1 MSRRTGR
8 QFRGR
13 SWASAADYL
22 SPWLSACGKPF
33 RSRRGQCAQR
43 AAATSAIDDRRPG
56 GNVRRRTPNA
66 LHRVEMGAWACAPNP
81 ATKTLSVRPPSR
93 VRPQS
98 RWTTGSSDVERTDVI
113 AVAVQHAL
121 SPQKVHR
128 VARLRHIDV
137 CLPLQAFKDDV
148 TSGILGDGV
157 VGAVVR

>member
-1 MSRRTGR
+1 MIPCSLIIGHVRPALMVLPFWLDRASLIGVHGFIRFALNRCLWLATSSTHLNGSTAFCCSVGWGSHMSRRTGR

-81 ATKTLSVRPPSR
+81 ATKILPPRPPSR
-93 VRPQS
+93 VRP
-98 RWTTGSSDVERTDVI
+98 
-113 AVAVQHAL
+113 
-121 SPQKVHR
+121 
-128 VARLRHIDV
+128 
-137 CLPLQAFKDDV
+137 
-148 TSGILGDGV
+148 
-157 VGAVVR
+157 